1 MSFRFRLAAD
11 QDGFEKAREALA
23 RTGRLHLPFAL
34 SEPDAE
40 TLRAAVAGCDWT
52 LALNTGAQGR
62 EFRPEHVAQFDLMQ
76 ATRLLEFV
84 HAGVQGGFQYL
95 SDSYR
100 VSSLY
105 DQGVT
110 RTGVLA
116 SLYEAFNGPDLI
128 SFFRGLT
135 GDPELCYADMQ
146 ATRYRPGHFLTTHDD
161 VLTQKHRR
169 YAYVLNLTKAWV
181 PDWGGLLL
189 FHGPDGR
196 VEEGYAPAWNA
207 LNIFRVGQMHAV
219 SYVAPFAAA
228 DRLSITGWLR
238 TQPDPGAAFGAGS

>member
-1 MSFRFRLAAD
+1 MSFRFRLTAD
-11 QDGFEKAREALA
+11 QDAFEHARAALA
-23 RTGRLHLPFAL
+23 RTGRLHLSSAL
-34 SEPDAE
+34 SETDAE

-52 LALNTGAQGR
+52 LALNTGAQDR
-62 EFRPEHVAQFDLMQ
+62 EFRPAHVAQFDLAQ
-76 ATRLLEFV
+76 ATRLLEVV
-84 HAGVQGGFQYL
+84 HHGAEGGFQYL

-105 DQGVT
+105 DQGVV
-110 RTGVLA
+110 RTGALA
-116 SLYEAFNGPDLI
+116 ALYEAFNSPDLMG
-128 SFFRGLT
+128 FFRSLT

-161 VLTQKHRR
+161 ALAHKHRR

-181 PDWGGLLL
+181 PDWGGVLL

-207 LNIFRVGQMHAV
+207 LNVFRIGQPHAV

-228 DRLSITGWLR
+228 DRLSVTGWLR
-238 TQPDPGAAFGAGS
+238 TMPDPGAAFGGRA